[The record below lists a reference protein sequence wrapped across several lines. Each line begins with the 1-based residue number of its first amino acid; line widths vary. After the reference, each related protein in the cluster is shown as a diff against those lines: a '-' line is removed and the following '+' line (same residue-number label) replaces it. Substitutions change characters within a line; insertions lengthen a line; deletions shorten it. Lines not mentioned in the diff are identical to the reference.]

1 MIKAVVGAVV
11 FTAAIAGA
19 LAGQSGPIPNAQA
32 PEIVAAGRGD
42 TTIAPTSAAFTVSVT
57 TRAATAAQAASENA
71 KRLASTLGWLRS
83 QGLAAT
89 DITTAG
95 YSVGQHFEE
104 ERGRPTPAG
113 FIARNTLRVEVR
125 RLDDLG
131 KIIDAALTGG
141 ATEISTPQF
150 LSTNLPEGRRAAL
163 AEAVREARADAEA
176 IARAAGGSIGR
187 LISAN
192 SGVSGPMVREAY
204 DGMVLQARM
213 AGGIP
218 TNIMPRDLGVSA
230 QVTVRWEFIPGATR

>member
-1 MIKAVVGAVV
+1 MSSVVG
-11 FTAAIAGA
+11 
-19 LAGQSGPIPNAQA
+19 GQTGPVPNAQA

-42 TTIAPTSAAFTVSVT
+42 TTVAPTSAAFTVSVT
-57 TRAATAAQAASENA
+57 TRAATAAQAAAENA
-71 KRLASTLGWLRS
+71 KRLASTLNWLRS
-83 QGLAAT
+83 QGLASA

-95 YSVGQHFEE
+95 YVVEQHFEDD
-104 ERGRPTPAG
+104 RGRQIRAG

-141 ATEISTPQF
+141 ATEISTPQY

-163 AEAVREARADAEA
+163 AEAVREARTDAEA

-187 LISAN
+187 LISAS

-204 DGMVLQARM
+204 DMMLASRM
-213 AGGIP
+213 SGGPP

-230 QVTVRWEFIPGATR
+230 QVNVRWEFIPGATR

>member
-1 MIKAVVGAVV
+1 MKAIVGAIA
-11 FTAAIAGA
+11 FIAAIGGA
-19 LAGQSGPIPNAQA
+19 LGGQTGPVPNAQA

-57 TRAATAAQAASENA
+57 TRAATAAQAAAENA
-71 KRLASTLGWLRS
+71 KRLASTLNWLRS

-104 ERGRPTPAG
+104 DRGRQTPAG
-113 FIARNTLRVEVR
+113 FVARNSLRVEVR

-141 ATEISTPQF
+141 ATEISSPQY

-187 LISAN
+187 LISAS

-204 DGMVLQARM
+204 GDMVLTASRM
-213 AGGIP
+213 SVP